1 MHTEAALKAHYTD
14 VRRRIWTAQP
24 KPKPKPAQDHIRLV
38 VVNEPER
45 PTWKRTRTNF
55 DAHVIEFYF
64 ARARAGSPM
73 RAYIRSRAEE
83 LGYDYKRIVSK
94 GRTRE
99 LAYARQLIMWEV
111 KHLWP
116 AVSFPE
122 LGRMFGGRDHTTVLH
137 AMRKMNALYEAGA
150 IQMPVRPT

>member
-1 MHTEAALKAHYTD
+1 
-14 VRRRIWTAQP
+14 
-24 KPKPKPAQDHIRLV
+24 
-38 VVNEPER
+38 
-45 PTWKRTRTNF
+45 
-55 DAHVIEFYF
+55 
-64 ARARAGSPM
+64 M

-94 GRTRE
+94 GRKRD

-111 KHLWP
+111 KNLWP
-116 AVSFPE
+116 AVSFHE

-137 AMRKMNALYEAGA
+137 AMRKMSALYVAGA